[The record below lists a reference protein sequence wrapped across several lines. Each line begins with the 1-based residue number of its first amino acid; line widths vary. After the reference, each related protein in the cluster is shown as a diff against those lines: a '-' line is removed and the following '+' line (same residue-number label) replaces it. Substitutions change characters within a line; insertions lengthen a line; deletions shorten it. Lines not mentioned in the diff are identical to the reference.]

1 MVGPNTA
8 QTGSMPPMGAG
19 SGGAAGVGPET
30 IPDIRRPDFQ
40 LLMQDI
46 AQARRDVFEERRNA
60 DKRVNEERER
70 SRWEIERLRAEIG
83 EKVKK
88 ADREND
94 ALITALGRLR
104 EENDDLR
111 EENAILKIGR
121 SNGHVEPKSQAEPE
135 PAKGPLQP
143 LMGTGPFLK
152 KHDVSMVP
160 PPGPALGKAQSI
172 DPTKLG

>member
-1 MVGPNTA
+1 MGQPSGSTPPVVGP
-8 QTGSMPPMGAG
+8 
-19 SGGAAGVGPET
+19 GGAAGATSEA

-70 SRWEIERLRAEIG
+70 SRWEIERLRNELA

-104 EENDDLR
+104 EENDNLR

-121 SNGHVEPKSQAEPE
+121 SNGNVDPKLQADTEPSKA
-135 PAKGPLQP
+135 PLQP
-143 LMGTGPFLK
+143 LMTQGPLFK

-172 DPTKLG
+172 DPSKLV